1 MKLFAKIVNGL
12 PSFTIFV
19 KSSILDVRMVS
30 VSFCRIWS
38 FSQNLLKFLEKLL
51 LTTPA
56 SGYSCKIK
64 LFFRESALHRKW
76 SFPLGISLVNVIKSA
91 VSCWFGYISWRNP
104 EWKTSFFVQCI
115 YLISFLM
122 RWSLRQVILFLLVR
136 KWTKIVKM
144 SYVDAQPYFTNY
156 WREIKDKLEFEQVA
170 SDKIWS
176 GISH

>member
-1 MKLFAKIVNGL
+1 MSVFVVIPVHIFLHSERIT
-12 PSFTIFV
+12 PSTDTFQA
-19 KSSILDVRMVS
+19 VRIMTWRT
-30 VSFCRIWS
+30 FP
-38 FSQNLLKFLEKLL
+38 
-51 LTTPA
+51 TP
-56 SGYSCKIK
+56 G
-64 LFFRESALHRKW
+64 ESLHKKW
-76 SFPLGISLVNVIKSA
+76 SFPLGISSVNVIKSA

-144 SYVDAQPYFTNY
+144 SYVDAQPYVTNY